1 VVKVKAAQNAG
12 AIAVIVVNN
21 VAGEIV
27 MSGADESIT
36 IPISVSQSIGKSIIN
51 QMETQAVNVKIQL
64 DSAAFVN
71 SDGDFDNG
79 IIAHEYGHGIS
90 IRLSGG
96 ANNSS
101 CLIMQIKWAKAGL
114 IGLH

>member
-1 VVKVKAAQNAG
+1 MG

-36 IPISVSQSIGKSIIN
+36 IPAISESVHRESIIN
-51 QMETQAVNVKIQL
+51 QMETSLNVKIQL

-90 IRLSGG
+90 TVCQVV
-96 ANNSS
+96 NN
-101 CLIMQIKWAKAGL
+101 LAV
-114 IGLH
+114 